1 MIFIEEAA
9 AAVVVVAAIALA
21 CSNGGSINY
30 GEAVEAVAVV
40 VIAASHALRYG
51 RWE

>member
-30 GEAVEAVAVV
+30 GEAVEAFAVV
-40 VIAASHALRYG
+40 VVTESDA
-51 RWE
+51 